1 MLTWSAFWKKV
12 VPLTSQ
18 RSVGVFSAQDF
29 WLFFHFQHCNC
40 VGGAIY
46 SEPQDAHSTK
56 NGTLSITGTTLMS
69 NQGAQY
75 LMQLFS
81 FPCLSLL
88 KTVFRPL
95 SIIVWTRTRMMLIRA
110 AFVNPITNAWQFM
123 EMEAPSHFWKT
134 PMLPCPVS
142 RCTGTL
148 RQILPEVSTWME
160 MPG

>member
-1 MLTWSAFWKKV
+1 MRNTATAGRGAIYNSQMLVINDSTFDANLISVLKKSGAIDQ
-12 VPLTSQ
+12 PTFGGGIFSTGFLI
-18 RSVGVFSAQDF
+18 VFSF
-29 WLFFHFQHCNC
+29 PTCNC

-123 EMEAPSHFWKT
+123 EMEAPSHF
-134 PMLPCPVS
+134 
-142 RCTGTL
+142 
-148 RQILPEVSTWME
+148 
-160 MPG
+160 